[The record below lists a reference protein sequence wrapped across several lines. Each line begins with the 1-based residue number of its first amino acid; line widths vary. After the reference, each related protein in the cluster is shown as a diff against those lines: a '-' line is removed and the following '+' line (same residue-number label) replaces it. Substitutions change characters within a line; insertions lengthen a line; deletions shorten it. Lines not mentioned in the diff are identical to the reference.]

1 MPRNGGIFLLVCTA
15 REKQMP
21 RWDWMC
27 KTFIRNACERKWG
40 RSQGMSLD
48 CDASLTPSEG
58 EREGRKELGVK
69 ASYTAV
75 QF

>member
-1 MPRNGGIFLLVCTA
+1 MPRNGRIFFISVY
-15 REKQMP
+15 
-21 RWDWMC
+21 C
-27 KTFIRNACERKWG
+27 KGEADAKMGLDACERKWG

-75 QF
+75 QS